1 VCPDET
7 VSFTTVHQWLKIDPS
22 GGKWIVQSPR
32 FERGMRRVDLTS
44 VELASSE
51 TARQINRDIIL
62 QLVHTRQPISRAE
75 LARLS
80 GLQRST
86 VSQITEQLMDEG
98 WIREGAT
105 ARLPRGRRPTMLIL
119 NNDLVVFAVDL
130 RPQMVTVAAVDLSGR
145 LLSQSILPLSSDP
158 GKTIGAIFQ
167 CVKRM
172 REASPTKSFGGIGIS
187 VPGRVE
193 PTTQQLIFAPNLKW
207 PEFDLKGMT
216 ERETGLPVEL
226 ENAANACLL
235 AELWLGDLDG
245 VKNVVLIT
253 VSEGLGSGILAG
265 GQIISGEHG
274 MAGEFGHIS
283 IDPAGPRCGC
293 GQKGCWETF
302 ASCDA
307 ALRYYRESDPAGRQI
322 SFHELL
328 NLAEEGDPNADEAL
342 RKQAMYIG
350 KGMRMV
356 TAALSP
362 ELILI
367 AGDITSA
374 WDRFAPLIRKEIAA
388 SILGGKPPRI
398 EPSHEGEVARLRG
411 AATLIFQ
418 RHPISGK
425 KSDAAHSNSR
435 ARRSRP
441 KKAATAG

>member
-1 VCPDET
+1 
-7 VSFTTVHQWLKIDPS
+7 
-22 GGKWIVQSPR
+22 
-32 FERGMRRVDLTS
+32 MRRVDLTN

-51 TARQINRDIIL
+51 TARQINRDIVL
-62 QLVHTRQPISRAE
+62 QLVHARQPISRAE

-86 VSQITEQLMDEG
+86 VSQITEQLMAEG

-105 ARLPRGRRPTMLIL
+105 TRLPRGRRPTMLIL

-130 RPQMVTVAAVDLSGR
+130 RPHQVTVAAVDLSGR

-158 GKTIGAIFQ
+158 AKTITSIFQ

-172 REASPTKSFGGIGIS
+172 REASPTKSYGGIGIS

-193 PTTQQLIFAPNLKW
+193 PSTQSLIFAPNLKW
-207 PEFDLKGMT
+207 PELDLKAMT
-216 ERETGLPVEL
+216 EQETGLPVEL

-235 AELWLGDLDG
+235 AELWLGELDG
-245 VKNVVLIT
+245 VKNAVLIT
-253 VSEGLGSGILAG
+253 ISEGLGAGILAG

-274 MAGEFGHIS
+274 MAGEFGHIP
-283 IDPAGPRCGC
+283 IDSSGPRCGC
-293 GQKGCWETF
+293 GRNGCWETF
-302 ASCDA
+302 ASCNA
-307 ALRYYRESDPAGRQI
+307 ALRYYREAVPGAGRI

-328 NLAEEGDPNADEAL
+328 NLAEEGDPNAKESL

-367 AGDITSA
+367 AGDVTLA
-374 WDRFAPLIRKEIAA
+374 WDRFAPVIRKEVSA

-411 AATLIFQ
+411 AAALIFQ
-418 RHPISGK
+418 RHPLSGE
-425 KSDAAHSNSR
+425 KSGAPQLRSHP
-435 ARRSRP
+435 RRSRS
-441 KKAATAG
+441 KKTTASR

>member
-1 VCPDET
+1 
-7 VSFTTVHQWLKIDPS
+7 
-22 GGKWIVQSPR
+22 
-32 FERGMRRVDLTS
+32 MRRVDLTN

-51 TARQINRDIIL
+51 TARKINRDILL
-62 QLVHTRQPISRAE
+62 QLIHTRQPISRAE

-86 VSQITEQLMDEG
+86 VSQISEQLMDEG

-105 ARLPRGRRPTMLIL
+105 AKLPRGRRPTMLIL
-119 NNDLVVFAVDL
+119 NNDLVVFGVDL
-130 RPQMVTVAAVDLSGR
+130 RPQRVTVAAVDLSGR

-158 GKTIGAIFQ
+158 GKTIASVLQ

-172 REASPTKSFGGIGIS
+172 REASPAKLFGGIGIS
-187 VPGRVE
+187 VPGRVD
-193 PTTQQLIFAPNLKW
+193 PATQRLIFAPNLKW
-207 PEFDLKGMT
+207 PEVDLKAAM
-216 ERETGLPVEL
+216 ERESGLPVEL
-226 ENAANACLL
+226 ENAANACLT

-245 VKNVVLIT
+245 VKNAVLIT

-274 MAGEFGHIS
+274 MAGEFGHIPL
-283 IDPAGPRCGC
+283 DPTGPHCGC
-293 GQKGCWETF
+293 GQNGCWETF
-302 ASCDA
+302 ASCNA
-307 ALRYYRESDPAGRQI
+307 ALRYYHEAKPEAGHI

-328 NLAEEGDPNADEAL
+328 NLAEEGDASAKDAL
-342 RKQAMYIG
+342 HKQATYIG

-367 AGDITSA
+367 AGHITSA
-374 WDRFAPLIRKEIAA
+374 WERFVPVIRKEVAA
-388 SILGGKPPRI
+388 GILGGKPPRI

-411 AATLIFQ
+411 AAALIFQ

-425 KSDAAHSNSR
+425 KSGAPPVKKG
-435 ARRSRP
+435 RRSTRA
-441 KKAATAG
+441 KKTKVSK

>member
-1 VCPDET
+1 M
-7 VSFTTVHQWLKIDPS
+7 
-22 GGKWIVQSPR
+22 QS
-32 FERGMRRVDLTS
+32 GMRRVDLTN

-51 TARQINRDIIL
+51 TARKINRDILL
-62 QLVHTRQPISRAE
+62 QLIHTRQPISRAE

-86 VSQITEQLMDEG
+86 VSQISEQLIDEG

-130 RPQMVTVAAVDLSGR
+130 RPERVTVAAVDLSGR
-145 LLSQSILPLSSDP
+145 LLSQTILPLSSDP
-158 GKTIGAIFQ
+158 GKTIASILQ

-172 REASPTKSFGGIGIS
+172 REASPAKWFGGIGVS
-187 VPGRVE
+187 VPGRVD
-193 PTTQQLIFAPNLKW
+193 PATQRLIFAPNLKW
-207 PEFDLKGMT
+207 PEVDLKAAM

-226 ENAANACLL
+226 ENAANACLT

-245 VKNVVLIT
+245 VKNAVLIT

-283 IDPAGPRCGC
+283 LDPTGPRCGC
-293 GQKGCWETF
+293 GQNGCWEIF
-302 ASCDA
+302 ASCNA
-307 ALRYYRESDPAGRQI
+307 ALRYYREAVPGHV

-328 NLAEEGDPNADEAL
+328 NLAGEGDVNAKEAL
-342 RKQAMYIG
+342 RKQAAYIG
-350 KGMRMV
+350 KGMRMI

-367 AGDITSA
+367 AGDVTSA
-374 WDRFAPLIRKEIAA
+374 WEQFGPVIRKEVAA
-388 SILGGKPPRI
+388 GILGGEPPRI

-411 AATLIFQ
+411 AAALIFQ

-425 KSDAAHSNSR
+425 KAGAPPAKRRR
-435 ARRSRP
+435 ARA
-441 KKAATAG
+441 KKAEAPK